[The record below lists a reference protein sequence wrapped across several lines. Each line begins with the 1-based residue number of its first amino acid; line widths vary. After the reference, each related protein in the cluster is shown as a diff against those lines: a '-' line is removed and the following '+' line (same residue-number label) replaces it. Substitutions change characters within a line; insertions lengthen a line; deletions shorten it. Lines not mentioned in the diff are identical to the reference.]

1 MTEHDSPAGR
11 SSILDGT
18 RIIEILLLVAIL
30 TALFHGQ
37 IRALL
42 SGG

>member
-1 MTEHDSPAGR
+1 MTERDTPTGR
-11 SSILDGT
+11 TAILDGT

-37 IRALL
+37 IRALF